1 MNPWLLHEVRKDD
14 IAARYDYAE
23 RSRIAATL
31 IDDDSNAGP
40 NAEAL
45 TGAHRLRR
53 IHGVYWVAGLAVGLA
68 LITALLA
75 VAT

>member
-23 RSRIAATL
+23 RSRLAATL
-31 IDDDSNAGP
+31 TDDKSRAGSDTEDS
-40 NAEAL
+40 
-45 TGAHRLRR
+45 TSAHRLTR
-53 IHGVYWVAGLAVGLA
+53 IRGAYWPVGLAVGLA

-75 VAT
+75 AAA

>member
-14 IAARYDYAE
+14 IAARYDYAD
-23 RSRIAATL
+23 RSRLAATL
-31 IDDDSNAGP
+31 TDDRSHSDSDFKVLSGAQR
-40 NAEAL
+40 L
-45 TGAHRLRR
+45 TR
-53 IHGVYWVAGLAVGLA
+53 IRGVYWVAGLAVGLA

>member
-14 IAARYDYAE
+14 IAARYDFAE
-23 RSRIAATL
+23 RSRLAATL
-31 IDDDSNAGP
+31 TDDSSNAGP
-40 NAEAL
+40 DAESS
-45 TGAHRLRR
+45 TGAHRLTR
-53 IHGVYWVAGLAVGLA
+53 IRGVYWVAGLAVGLA